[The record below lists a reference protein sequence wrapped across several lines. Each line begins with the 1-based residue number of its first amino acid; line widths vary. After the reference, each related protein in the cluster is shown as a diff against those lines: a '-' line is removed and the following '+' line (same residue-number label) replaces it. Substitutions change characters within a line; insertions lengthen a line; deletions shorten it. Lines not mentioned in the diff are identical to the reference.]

1 MITLL
6 RQHLQENTELISLL
20 GKNDGIFYIDKPK
33 ERDDKTYIVIKDKL
47 LSSKYIEEYQLTF
60 HIVSPIPQT
69 CKAIE
74 KELKDYLNDV
84 RGEKVIKNDNTY
96 IRNITV
102 LNGGG
107 TVRTPE
113 GDFMAVLY
121 FKAII

>member
-1 MITLL
+1 MIKLL
-6 RQHLQENTELISLL
+6 RQHLKENNDLISML
-20 GKNDGIFYIDKPK
+20 DTVDSIFYIDKPNK
-33 ERDDKTYIVIKDKL
+33 REDKTYIVIKDKL

-74 KELKDYLNDV
+74 KELKGYLNDV
-84 RGEKVIKNDNTY
+84 RGEKIIKNESTF
-96 IRNITV
+96 IRNITI

-121 FKAII
+121 FKAIL